1 MRRTSALLAGL
12 GLYSVLAYFAQ
23 ARRREIG
30 LRMALGG
37 RRIDIVSWMGRQTV
51 KVLAAGLG
59 FGLLAALALGRLLEN
74 NLFGVNVWDPLTVLT
89 VLGATSLVA
98 ALASLLPLIRASRID
113 PAIALR
119 SE

>member
-1 MRRTSALLAGL
+1 
-12 GLYSVLAYFAQ
+12 
-23 ARRREIG
+23 
-30 LRMALGG
+30 MALGG
-37 RRIDIVSWMGRQTV
+37 RRIDIVTWMGRQTV
-51 KVLAAGLG
+51 QILAAGLA

-74 NLFGVNVWDPLTVLT
+74 SLFGVDVWDPLTVLA

-98 ALASLLPLIRASRID
+98 SLASILPMIRASRID